1 MTNSH
6 NSYKTCSI
14 AKSNLNGHLSCHVG
28 HSMNKIH
35 QGVWEEMH
43 TQDVQTYVHMY
54 GEVQILMPT
63 YNFVGGIKM
72 IT

>member
-1 MTNSH
+1 
-6 NSYKTCSI
+6 
-14 AKSNLNGHLSCHVG
+14 
-28 HSMNKIH
+28 
-35 QGVWEEMH
+35 MH
-43 TQDVQTYVHMY
+43 TQDVQTYVHTY